1 MPKLLRR
8 TLKCA
13 RFLLLTIS
21 RTKFVAKPGTPHH
34 YQNKG
39 ATITKKQLLATIALA
54 FASNAAF
61 ASPAEDVITP
71 DIEKGEREFE
81 FAYGTDRND
90 AGEYESA
97 LELSFGAGVTD
108 RWATELGVEFERE
121 RGEHMKYSG
130 IEWENRLG
138 LIIDEEAPVALSLLV
153 GFERPR
159 ERAEG
164 WSSTLG
170 LLSETTVGRFLV
182 NANLLIERSWDVD
195 ADDEDDEDGDDDE
208 ARTTLGYQWQVLYRH
223 SHRIYYGVQGM
234 GELGEWDDWAK
245 RDDQEH
251 KVGPAIFGRLKTAG
265 GQRLNYNAGLL
276 FGVTD
281 GTPDYT
287 LRLKLEYEL

>member
-1 MPKLLRR
+1 MKKKHLL
-8 TLKCA
+8 
-13 RFLLLTIS
+13 
-21 RTKFVAKPGTPHH
+21 VA
-34 YQNKG
+34 
-39 ATITKKQLLATIALA
+39 IALA
-54 FASNAAF
+54 FTAGTAF
-61 ASPAEDVITP
+61 ASPADDVMTP

-81 FAYGTDRND
+81 FAYGADRND
-90 AGEYESA
+90 AGKYESA
-97 LELSFGAGVTD
+97 LELSLGAGITD

-130 IEWENRLG
+130 VEWENRLG
-138 LIIDEEAPVALSLLV
+138 LIIDEDAPVTLGLLV
-153 GFERPR
+153 GFEGPR

-182 NANLLIERSWDVD
+182 NANLLVERNWDVD
-195 ADDEDDEDGDDDE
+195 AEDGDDEGDDEGDEEDDDRDLGAAGDDDDDGAE

-223 SHRIYYGVQGM
+223 SHRLYYGMQGM
-234 GELGEWDDWAK
+234 GEMGQWDDWAK

-251 KVGPAIFGRLKTAG
+251 KIGPAIFGRLKTAG

-287 LRLKLEYEL
+287 LRFKLEYEL